1 MRSEKNRG
9 ERGRGCSVTVLIRKG
24 SIFLSLFVIQIV
36 CPGKSHAGR
45 WKSVRCRSGDK

>member
-1 MRSEKNRG
+1 MRKIG
-9 ERGRGCSVTVLIRKG
+9 VVGRGCSGTVWIRKG

-45 WKSVRCRSGDK
+45 WESVRFRSGDK